1 MSACRGRMIR
11 TIAIRLLRR
20 DRPGAL
26 LRIGLAAGAGVLG
39 AACALLAYA
48 HLAPLTPLDRQAPP
62 AGTVIVDRHGAPLL
76 RDASEGV
83 RIPVGLD
90 EIAPIAVD
98 ATIAAED
105 QRFRQHPGV
114 DVLAVASALTDAAT
128 GRGQPRGA
136 STLTQ
141 QLARLLYLSD
151 SDAPALLRKA
161 REALIALQL
170 EARHP
175 KSELI
180 EAYLNHVYYG
190 RGAHGIEA
198 AARLYFGVSASH
210 LDLAQA
216 SYLAGLPQLPS
227 VYGDSAESAGALV
240 RQRYVL
246 DRLAADGVIT
256 AGQAAEAARTTLA
269 FVEQGEPALAPH
281 FTTMVDEELAR
292 LRPDLAGRPGLIIDT
307 TLDSD
312 LQREA
317 IRSVR
322 AHLSRIAERNAGN
335 GAVVVLDAERGS
347 LLALVGSADFSEE
360 RTGQVNMALAPR
372 QPGSALKP
380 FLYAAA
386 FERGDTAATVLL
398 DVPSSFLTPAG
409 SYRPLNYDLRF
420 HGPTPLRVA
429 LASSLNVPA
438 VRTLDRIGVDAL
450 LRMTARAGLDLSS
463 SEDHG
468 LSLTLGS
475 GEVPLLDLTAAYGA
489 LAMGGLRAEPYAI
502 ERVHDAATGD
512 LLYERAPRV
521 AERVMTAEHAFL
533 LADILSDPLARA
545 PAFGFGSALETP
557 FPAAVKTGTTSQ
569 FRDSWAV
576 GFTPER
582 AVGVWVGNADG
593 APMIDLPGLAGA
605 APIWRDVIE
614 AATADRPVLGFTPP
628 ETMVEIVVCSPTG
641 LLPGPYCPSPVLEWF
656 IAGTEPT
663 GTETYY
669 LPRADGA
676 LVIDPPVE
684 ARPWAAQAGAR
695 LAGPED
701 GATETGLA
709 IVQPASG
716 AVLYLAPELAR
727 QEALLRVAAPA
738 GAERIEFLVDGVS
751 VGSAQGPDARVVW
764 TLAVGSHRLKVVA
777 TLSGGGTATAS
788 SRFEVRDQ

>member
-1 MSACRGRMIR
+1 MIR
-11 TIAIRLLRR
+11 TIAIRVLRR
-20 DRPGAL
+20 DRSGAL
-26 LRIGLAAGAGVLG
+26 LRIGLAAGAGALG

-48 HLAPLTPLDRQAPP
+48 YLVPLTPLEQQAPA
-62 AGTVIVDRHGAPLL
+62 AGTVIVDRDGAPLL

-83 RIPVGLD
+83 RIPVSLD
-90 EIAPIAVD
+90 EIAPIAVG

-105 QRFRQHPGV
+105 QRFREHSGV
-114 DVLAVASALTDAAT
+114 DLLAVASALTEAAV
-128 GRGQPRGA
+128 GRAQPRGA
-136 STLTQ
+136 STITQ
-141 QLARLLYLSD
+141 QLARRLYLSGTD
-151 SDAPALLRKA
+151 SPALLRKA

-170 EARHP
+170 EARHS
-175 KSELI
+175 KHELI

-190 RGAHGIEA
+190 RGAYGIEA
-198 AARLYFGVSASH
+198 AARLYFGVSARQ

-227 VYGDSAESAGALV
+227 VYGGESAAART

-256 AGQAAEAARTTLA
+256 PQQASSAARTPLA
-269 FVEQGEPALAPH
+269 FAGAGEPALAPH

-292 LRPDLAGRPGLIIDT
+292 LRPDLAGQPGLIIET
-307 TLDSD
+307 TLDSA

-317 IRSVR
+317 TRSLR
-322 AHLSRIAERNAGN
+322 GHLSRIRDRNAGN
-335 GAVVVLDAERGS
+335 GAVVALDTASGA
-347 LLALVGSADFSEE
+347 LLALVGSTDFSEE

-386 FERGDTAATVLL
+386 FERGYTAATVLL
-398 DVPSSFLTPAG
+398 DVPSSFLTPVG
-409 SYRPLNYDLRF
+409 SYQPLNYDLRF
-420 HGPTPLRVA
+420 RGPTSLRVA

-450 LRMTARAGLDLSS
+450 LEIAGRAGLEGLAEF
-463 SEDHG
+463 EDHG

-475 GEVPLLDLTAAYGA
+475 GEVALLDLTAAYGA
-489 LAMGGLRAEPYAI
+489 LAAGGLRAEPYAI
-502 ERVHDAATGD
+502 ERVLDAATGE
-512 LLYERAPRV
+512 LLYERARGTR
-521 AERVMTAEHAFL
+521 ERVVTAEHAFL

-545 PAFGFGSALETP
+545 PAFGFGSVLETP

-614 AATADRPVLGFTPP
+614 AAAADRPVLGFTPP
-628 ETMVEIVVCSPTG
+628 ETMVAVTVCSPTG
-641 LLPGPYCPSPVLEWF
+641 LLPGPHCPSHVREWF
-656 IAGTEPT
+656 IAGTEPVE
-663 GTETYY
+663 TETYY

-676 LVIDPPVE
+676 LAIDPPAE
-684 ARPWAAQAGAR
+684 ARPWAARAGVR
-695 LAGPED
+695 LAKHED
-701 GATETGLA
+701 GASEAGLT
-709 IVQPASG
+709 IVQPAQG
-716 AVLYLAPELAR
+716 AVLYIAPELAR
-727 QEALLRVAAPA
+727 QEALLRAAAPA
-738 GAERIEFLVDGVS
+738 GAEQIEFRIDGVS
-751 VGSAQGPDARVVW
+751 VGSASGPDARVVW
-764 TLAVGSHRLKVVA
+764 TLAVGVHRLEVVA
-777 TLSGGGTATAS
+777 TLSGGDTTTAS
-788 SRFEVRDQ
+788 AQFEVQDR

>member
-1 MSACRGRMIR
+1 MIR
-11 TIAIRLLRR
+11 TIAIRVLRR

-26 LRIGLAAGAGVLG
+26 LRIGLAAGAGALG

-48 HLAPLTPLDRQAPP
+48 YLAPLTPLEQQAPP

-83 RIPVGLD
+83 RIPVSLD
-90 EIAPIAVD
+90 EIAPIAVG

-105 QRFRQHPGV
+105 QRFREHSGV
-114 DVLAVASALTDAAT
+114 DLLAVASALTEAAV
-128 GRGQPRGA
+128 GRAQPRGA
-136 STLTQ
+136 STITQ
-141 QLARLLYLSD
+141 QLARRLYLSGTD
-151 SDAPALLRKA
+151 SPALLRKA

-170 EARHP
+170 EARHS
-175 KSELI
+175 KRELI

-190 RGAHGIEA
+190 RGAYGIEA
-198 AARLYFGVSASH
+198 AARRYFGVGARQ

-216 SYLAGLPQLPS
+216 SFLAGLPQLPS
-227 VYGDSAESAGALV
+227 VYGDESAAART

-256 AGQAAEAARTTLA
+256 PQQASSAARTPLA
-269 FVEQGEPALAPH
+269 FADAGEPALAPH
-281 FTTMVDEELAR
+281 FTTMVNEELAR
-292 LRPDLAGRPGLIIDT
+292 LRPDLAGQPGLIIET
-307 TLDSD
+307 TLDSA

-317 IRSVR
+317 ARSLR
-322 AHLSRIAERNAGN
+322 AHLSRIRNRNAGN
-335 GAVVVLDAERGS
+335 GAVVALDTASGA

-386 FERGDTAATVLL
+386 FERGYTAATVLL
-398 DVPSSFLTPAG
+398 DVPSSFLTPVG
-409 SYRPLNYDLRF
+409 SYQPLNYDLRF
-420 HGPTPLRVA
+420 RGPTPLRVA

-450 LRMTARAGLDLSS
+450 LEIADRAGLEGLAEF
-463 SEDHG
+463 EDHG

-489 LAMGGLRAEPYAI
+489 LAAGGLRAEPYAI
-502 ERVHDAATGD
+502 ERVRDAATGE
-512 LLYERAPRV
+512 LLYERARGTR
-521 AERVMTAEHAFL
+521 ERVVTAEHAFL

-545 PAFGFGSALETP
+545 PAFGFGSVLETP

-593 APMIDLPGLAGA
+593 APMVDLPGLAGA

-628 ETMVEIVVCSPTG
+628 ETMVAVTVCSPTG
-641 LLPGPYCPSPVLEWF
+641 LLPGPHCPSHVREWF
-656 IAGTEPT
+656 IAGTEPVE
-663 GTETYY
+663 TETYY

-676 LVIDPPVE
+676 LAIDPPAE
-684 ARPWAAQAGAR
+684 ARPWAARAGVR
-695 LAGPED
+695 LAKHED
-701 GATETGLA
+701 GASEAGLT
-709 IVQPASG
+709 IVQPAQG
-716 AVLYLAPELAR
+716 AVLYIAPELAR
-727 QEALLRVAAPA
+727 QEALLRAAAPA
-738 GAERIEFLVDGVS
+738 SAEQIEFRIDGVP
-751 VGSAQGPDARVVW
+751 VGSASGPDARVVW
-764 TLAVGSHRLKVVA
+764 TLAVGVHRLEVVA

-788 SRFEVRDQ
+788 AQFEVQDR